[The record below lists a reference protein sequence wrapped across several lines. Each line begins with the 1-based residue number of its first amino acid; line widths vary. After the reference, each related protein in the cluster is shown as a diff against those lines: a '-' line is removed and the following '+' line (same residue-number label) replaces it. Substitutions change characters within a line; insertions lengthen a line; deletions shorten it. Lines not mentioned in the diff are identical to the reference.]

1 MSSNITPVL
10 RSLVER
16 IENLEEQ
23 KAAIADDIRQVY
35 AEAKASGFDTKVMRR
50 VIALR
55 KMDPAKREEFE
66 SLLDVYM
73 QALSEGL
80 V

>member
-10 RSLVER
+10 KSIVER

-50 VIALR
+50 VISLR

-73 QALSEGL
+73 HALSEDL
-80 V
+80 A

>member
-23 KAAIADDIRQVY
+23 KQAIADDQKAVY

-50 VIALR
+50 VISLR

-66 SLLDVYM
+66 SLLDIYM
-73 QALSEGL
+73 HALSEDL

>member
-10 RSLVER
+10 KSIVER

-35 AEAKASGFDTKVMRR
+35 AEAKASGFDTKVVRK

-55 KMDPAKREEFE
+55 KLSKDERDEQRSLIDLYMDACGGD
-66 SLLDVYM
+66 L
-73 QALSEGL
+73 A
-80 V
+80 

>member
-23 KAAIADDIRQVY
+23 KQAIADDIRQVY

-55 KMDPAKREEFE
+55 KMDPSKRQEFE
-66 SLLDVYM
+66 NLLDIYM
-73 QALSEGL
+73 HALSEDL